1 MKTFK
6 LNYYGNQFIANVP
19 ETVSKYQRAKVGNIT
34 VLITYHTAISVLTLQ
49 TFKSFEKWVKENNL
63 ILDKN
68 AYRYLSKELEKLY

>member
-6 LNYYGNQFIANVP
+6 LNYYGNQFTANVP
-19 ETVSKYQRAKVGNIT
+19 EIVSKYQRAKVGNIT
-34 VLITYHTAISVLTLQ
+34 VLIPYHTAISVLTLQ
-49 TFKSFEKWVKENNL
+49 TFKKFEKWVKENNL